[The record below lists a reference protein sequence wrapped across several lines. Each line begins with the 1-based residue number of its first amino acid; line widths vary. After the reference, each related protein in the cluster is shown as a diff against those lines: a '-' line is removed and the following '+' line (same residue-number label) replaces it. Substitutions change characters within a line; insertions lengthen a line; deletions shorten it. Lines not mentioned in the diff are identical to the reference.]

1 MPRGR
6 PKRWEF
12 EPEPMVRVV
21 VYLER
26 QALED
31 LELLVKWRGLGNN
44 RSEVVRAAI
53 QAALAHHASHVIRLR
68 SRAERQRREREE
80 LERALTM
87 TSEDRDW
94 ANRQAVIADAVKI
107 ALEDD

>member
-12 EPEPMVRVV
+12 EREPMVRVV

-26 QALED
+26 QVLED
-31 LELLVKWRGLGNN
+31 LELLVRWRGLGKT
-44 RSEVVRAAI
+44 RSEIVRAAI
-53 QAALAHHASHVIRLR
+53 RSALAHHATHVIRLR
-68 SRAERQRREREE
+68 NRAQRQRREREE

-87 TSEDRDW
+87 TPEDRDW
-94 ANRQAVIADAVKI
+94 ANRQAVIAEAVSI
-107 ALEDD
+107 SSEGD